1 MRKIFKWFWNKV
13 FLITLIVLCIIL
25 GFKLH
30 DLRLPVLAVH
40 RIPSTVFVKNI
51 TEEGWTVSGSGV
63 VYNET
68 GLILTAKHV
77 VENGSLITVEFQ
89 NGDVCVAKA
98 WFIDEKND
106 LAIIKIKPKSKLR
119 PVKFNTNI
127 CVGQSVFIIGSP
139 FGYDF
144 FNSMNVGYISGLYRD
159 GSFFGE
165 SWMIQLDIAGNPG
178 NSGCP
183 VYNMNGQCIGI
194 LVGGING
201 ADGINL
207 IVPSEAI
214 LEFIGEHYSVF

>member
-1 MRKIFKWFWNKV
+1 MRKIFKWFWNKIL
-13 FLITLIVLCIIL
+13 LITIIIIFTVF
-25 GFKLH
+25 GFQLH

-40 RIPSTVFVKNI
+40 RIPSTVLVKNI
-51 TEEGWTVSGSGV
+51 TEEGRTVSGSGV

-98 WFIDEKND
+98 WFIDKKND

-127 CVGQSVFIIGSP
+127 IIGQPVLIIGSP
-139 FGYDF
+139 YGYEF
-144 FNSMNVGYISGLYRD
+144 FNSVNVGMISGLYRD
-159 GSFFGE
+159 VSFFGE

-183 VYNMNGQCIGI
+183 VYNMRGQCIGI
-194 LVGGING
+194 LVGIING